1 MAWYCIVFDIIAV
14 YCMSPHCILWYG
26 MVLYFIWSNCTV
38 SHCYVPLLQ
47 RAGELPRRASSHF
60 FIYSFMHISYQK
72 SCGLWMVNLE
82 PKSPIFTTPSCYLA
96 CAFVTL
102 LGGPWST
109 SKNSMLTFVDP
120 FTDRIWP
127 SGFKCSGLAGGNENL
142 R

>member
-1 MAWYCIVFDIIAV
+1 
-14 YCMSPHCILWYG
+14 MSGSLPDGIGL
-26 MVLYFIWSNCTV
+26 LSLDSRNLSST
-38 SHCYVPLLQ
+38 SQSAEKPL
-47 RAGELPRRASSHF
+47 PSTNHRASF
-60 FIYSFMHISYQK
+60 QNAVLLLVNFKLCTRFIYSFMHISYQK